1 MASNGDTPSSSN
13 QDLIEQ
19 LATGT
24 PNPREDDQQ
33 RIAAVIAEH
42 LPSGYT
48 AAFDGFDGASPAAA
62 EVEDP
67 VEVEDSTAVNTNTS
81 STTTNP
87 SSEQVQ
93 QQQPAQG
100 DSNGAAQFDELLQGE
115 SSLLLQ
121 GGDIH
126 RDLFRIP
133 VKTSSA
139 LQRSM
144 TFSHPERDNT
154 LTPDFLREPQG
165 FRRHHVIQRH
175 HQKHRSHGFSGG
187 ANLPVTR
194 SFVEFLDLYGSFA
207 GEDLADSDD
216 DDESSALA
224 TDEETATPSG
234 AEDDDDDDEDQ
245 QPNETSP
252 LVSRPR
258 RRPLARRKS
267 SRALAKPG
275 DAGTAKTFFTLLKAF
290 IGTGIMFLPKA
301 FNNGGILFSSLCLV
315 SVAAISMWAFHLL
328 LRCRQAVGGSYGDIG
343 ASIAGPRMRNVI
355 LASITLSQLG
365 FVCTGLVF
373 VADNWF
379 SFLQAVTHGSN
390 PLGTKAL
397 IALQAVLLVPLSFVR
412 NISKLGGAAT
422 LADFF
427 ILVGL
432 IYIWNYDVTALATR
446 GMDPSV
452 ALFNP
457 ASYTLTIGASIFT
470 FEGIGLI
477 IPIHASMAHP
487 EKFEPLLAVV
497 MLIITCIFTSVGA
510 LCYATF
516 GERTQIEV
524 INNFPQTSR
533 IVNAVQFTYSL
544 AVLIGNPVQLFPAM
558 RILEA
563 RLFAPGRW
571 RSGKRDPRT
580 KWTKNAFRA
589 LLVALCCA
597 IAIAGAANLDRF
609 VALIGS
615 VACVPLVYVYPP
627 FLHYRAV
634 AETRVEKIADLAL
647 VALGC
652 VGMVYCTAITVLN
665 SFL

>member
-1 MASNGDTPSSSN
+1 MASNEDTPSTSN
-13 QDLIEQ
+13 QDLLDQ
-19 LATGT
+19 LAAGT

-62 EVEDP
+62 EIEAEDP
-67 VEVEDSTAVNTNTS
+67 IDG
-81 STTTNP
+81 TTLGNP
-87 SSEQVQ
+87 SSSEE
-93 QQQPAQG
+93 QPAQG
-100 DSNGAAQFDELLQGE
+100 ESNDAAAVQDGLEGE

-133 VKTSSA
+133 AKHNTT

-144 TFSHPERDNT
+144 TFSHPERNE
-154 LTPDFLREPQG
+154 TPDFLREPQG
-165 FRRHHVIQRH
+165 FRRHHVLQRH
-175 HQKHRSHGFSGG
+175 QQKHRHSKFSGG

-216 DDESSALA
+216 EDDSSELV
-224 TDEETATPSG
+224 TDEETATPFS
-234 AEDDDDDDEDQ
+234 DDDE

-252 LVSRPR
+252 LVPRPPR

-267 SRALAKPG
+267 SRALTKPG

-301 FNNGGILFSSLCLV
+301 FNNGGILFSSLCLI
-315 SVAAISMWAFHLL
+315 SIAAISMWAFHLL
-328 LRCRQAVGGSYGDIG
+328 LKCRKAVGGSYGDIG
-343 ASIAGPRMRNVI
+343 ASIAGPRMRSII

-379 SFLQAVTHGSN
+379 SFLQAVTNGKN
-390 PLGTKAL
+390 PLDTRAL
-397 IALQAVLLVPLSFVR
+397 IALQAVLLVPLSFIR

-432 IYIWNYDVTALATR
+432 IYIWNYDITALTTH

-452 ALFNP
+452 RLFNP

-477 IPIHASMAHP
+477 IPIHASMRHP
-487 EKFEPLLAVV
+487 EHFEPLLGVV
-497 MLIITCIFTSVGA
+497 MLIITAIFTSVGA

-516 GERTQIEV
+516 GASTQIEV

-563 RLFAPGRW
+563 RIFSHKE
-571 RSGKRDPRT
+571 SGKKSLRT
-580 KWTKNAFRA
+580 KWTKNAFRTF
-589 LLVALCCA
+589 LVGVCCA
-597 IAIAGAANLDRF
+597 IAIGGAANLDRF

-634 AETRVEKIADLAL
+634 AETRAQKGLDLAL
-647 VALGC
+647 MGLGC

>member
-1 MASNGDTPSSSN
+1 MMASNEDTPFASQ
-13 QDLIEQ
+13 QDLLDQ
-19 LATGT
+19 LNNGT

-33 RIAAVIAEH
+33 RIAAVVAEH

-62 EVEDP
+62 EVEEP
-67 VEVEDSTAVNTNTS
+67 A
-81 STTTNP
+81 P
-87 SSEQVQ
+87 ARSEE
-93 QQQPAQG
+93 QQPDGSDAQ
-100 DSNGAAQFDELLQGE
+100 AQELLQGE

-126 RDLFRIP
+126 RDLFKIP
-133 VKTSSA
+133 VRAS
-139 LQRSM
+139 LQRAM
-144 TFSHPERDNT
+144 TFSHPDRSA
-154 LTPDFLREPQG
+154 TPDLNLLADDDMTAGDISQPQG
-165 FRRHHVIQRH
+165 FRRHHVLQRH
-175 HQKHRSHGFSGG
+175 KKRSRGHGFSGG
-187 ANLPVTR
+187 TSIPVTR
-194 SFVEFLDLYGSFA
+194 NFVEFLDLYGSFA

-216 DDESSALA
+216 ESSDELT
-224 TDEETATPSG
+224 TDEEATLSER
-234 AEDDDDDDEDQ
+234 EDGE
-245 QPNETSP
+245 PNETSP
-252 LVSRPR
+252 LVPRRPR
-258 RRPLARRKS
+258 HHLRRRS
-267 SRALAKPG
+267 SRAMKPG

-301 FNNGGILFSSLCLV
+301 FNNGGILFSSLCLLF
-315 SVAAISMWAFHLL
+315 VAAVSMWAFHLL
-328 LRCRQAVGGSYGDIG
+328 LKCRTAVGGSYGDIG
-343 ASIAGPRMRNVI
+343 ETIAGRRMRNVI

-379 SFLQAVTHGSN
+379 SFLTAVTNGAN

-397 IALQAVLLVPLSFVR
+397 IALQAVLLIPLSFIR
-412 NISKLGGAAT
+412 NISKLGAAAT
-422 LADFF
+422 LADLF

-432 IYIWNYDVTALATR
+432 LYIWDYDLTALTTR
-446 GMDPSV
+446 GMDLTV
-452 ALFNP
+452 RLFNP
-457 ASYTLTIGASIFT
+457 SAYTLTIGASIFT

-477 IPIHASMAHP
+477 IPIHASMRHP
-487 EKFEPLLAVV
+487 EKFEPLLGVV

-516 GERTQIEV
+516 GSRTEIEV
-524 INNFPQTSR
+524 INNFPQSSR
-533 IVNAVQFTYSL
+533 VVNAVQFTYAL

-563 RLFAPGRW
+563 RIFGH
-571 RSGKRDPRT
+571 RSGKKDLLT
-580 KWTKNAFRA
+580 KWKKNAFRSF
-589 LLVALCCA
+589 LVVLCCA
-597 IAIAGAANLDRF
+597 VAMGGAANLDRF

-634 AETRVEKIADLAL
+634 AKTGREKAVD
-647 VALGC
+647 VALMTLGM
-652 VGMVYCTAITVLN
+652 VGMVYTTAITVVN